1 MIYTTTNFSIMKQL
15 KTVLTFLLLFIV
27 SASFSQGLNCNT
39 ATPYCD
45 APGGASVT
53 FPNNTNN
60 SSESGPNYGCL
71 TTHPNPA
78 WFYFKT
84 TTAGNYVFDLGQGTT
99 CGGTNLDVD
108 FICWGPFT
116 NPTTACNNL
125 TAGNT
130 VDCSYSPSAT
140 EVIDVIGAPAGQY
153 YIVLITNYSNSA
165 GCVSFGLQGSS
176 PPTDCS
182 ITCAS
187 VLSGPGI
194 VSFPSNS
201 PLNGVPATPMP
212 ASVACNSG
220 IQNMYATNITP
231 FGNPITP
238 GVMVSFLNNANTS
251 NSVSWYENSALVGC
265 FGPSASC
272 QNLTASYSEQLQ
284 FSYMSPSATNQF
296 SFCENNTAQPN
307 ITNTNV
313 KDLSGGAN
321 MPGAPFTW
329 VDDGGCQTITI
340 PPGTVRGITTWGST
354 CGACLTNVTDWGA
367 AQFNPAAASI
377 GTHTITYTFDSQQPG
392 CTPYTTSITIT
403 VTNPYNAAFTA
414 PGPFCAGAACASFTP
429 TNSYTV
435 GTGSYSG
442 TGVSGNSFCPASAG
456 VGTFPITYTVGVSP
470 TCRAS
475 QTNNIVVNANPTA
488 NAGSPALLTCLSTN
502 TLLSGSGGG
511 TYSWTGPAG
520 GISAGANSA
529 TPTVSLA
536 GTYSLIVAN
545 GTCTNSATVS
555 VTQNTATPSVNAAVS
570 NTLTCLNTSIN
581 ANATTTMTP
590 VSYNWSGP
598 GITAGAG
605 TGTISANQA
614 GTYNYTVT
622 NTSNSCRTI
631 GSLSVSQNTATPSV
645 AATSSSLN
653 CVVTNV
659 NASATTTTTPVNYNW
674 SGPGITSGAGTGTIT
689 LNQPGTYNYTVTNT
703 SNGCLTTGS
712 QAIIQNTTA
721 PTVTVSGTQT
731 ITCVSPT
738 VTLTGSSTPS
748 TATPVWSGGVSS
760 GANSYTAT
768 AASANIYTLTVTNP
782 SNGCSSSQAVAVV
795 PSAGFPSLSSPA
807 ISNSITCSTGTAQA
821 VVTSTT
827 SNITYNWSGSGIIS
841 STNTPSITVNAGGTY
856 SLVVTNT
863 LSMCSSSIT
872 ALIPTNTNTPV
883 PSAVNATTLNC
894 FNSTA
899 SLTGGPSFGVTYQW
913 SGPSFSG
920 GTTSQN
926 ATATAPGTYTLVVI
940 NPVNTCSAQA
950 TVVVTQNT
958 VAPSVTSAAS
968 NSLTCLNSNVN
979 ASATTTTSPASYNW
993 SGTGIISA
1001 TNTSTITVNQPGTFN
1016 YTVTNTT
1023 NGCSTTGSQVVTQN
1037 ISTPSVASAVT
1048 GVLNCTLT
1056 NVNASATT
1064 TTTPVS
1070 YNWSGVGITS
1080 ATNISTITVN
1090 QPGIYNYTVT
1100 NTTNGCSIGGSQ
1112 TVTQNTATPAV
1123 TSAASSVLNCTLTTV
1138 NASATTTSTPVSYN
1152 WSGTG
1157 ITSASNIST
1166 ITVNQSGTY
1175 NYTVTNT
1182 SNGCAT
1188 TGSQAVTQNTTAP
1201 SASATGGT
1209 LTCQILSETL
1219 LGGPATGVT
1228 YSWAGP
1234 GLSGATNLANA
1245 TATATG
1251 VYTLTT
1257 TNTVNGCTNTAVS
1270 TVTNNLAIPNAN
1282 AGLTQ
1287 TLVCGVPSVTLSGS
1301 SSTPGA
1307 TGIWSGGVCGSIT
1320 SLTTTACAPGTYTLL
1335 VTHPTSGCTNTST
1348 VSVSSS
1354 TNVPQAT
1361 VNAVTNSITC
1371 TNSLV
1376 AIGVTL
1382 TNPDPVSYSWSGPGV
1397 SGTTSSA
1404 ITSASLA
1411 GTYSVVITNTLS
1423 NCQSIFN
1430 VVVPDDLNPVSA
1442 SVLPSASLTCLTSSV
1457 TLSASP
1463 TGTNYAYSWSGPGT
1477 ITNGTTDN
1485 ATVDAGGNYIVTI
1498 TNNINGCS
1506 GSFTVNVPTNT
1517 ITPTFTLGTASS
1529 VTTTCASPNAT
1540 LSATSSSDPNTIY
1553 TWTTPSSTTISGS
1566 PIFVSTSGVYT
1577 VVITNTISG
1586 CSTSSASSQSTVE
1599 VIADSGIPVV
1609 TLAANS
1615 LSITCSNPTPSV
1627 AVTTTASPV
1636 IYNWTPTVGIV
1647 PGTETTAN
1655 PVFNAA
1661 GSYSIVVTNTLSGCA
1676 SSINSNV
1683 VNVVLDNNSP
1693 VIALSSAANDGTIT
1707 CTNTQV
1713 TITPT
1718 ITSSGTS
1725 NLTYTWL
1732 PSGVTSSSINDATF
1746 TSAGIYT
1753 ITVTNTLTGCVT
1765 TSTNSANTFTVYQ
1778 NTVPP
1783 IANITAIST
1792 NSTIG
1797 CGGNSSTVT
1806 LSSTTSSTNTTVTWL
1821 PGSQTTPTLDV
1832 TSAGIYTLVAV
1843 DAVNGCSVS
1852 TQYTVSGSS
1861 TPPQNVDAGS
1871 NVSIPCGSLSTQLNG
1886 TTTSTDVVTY
1896 DWSGPSASSITSA
1909 TNIPNPTVTESGI
1922 YTLTVT
1928 NTSNGCTSTATV
1940 NVVQSTVTA
1949 SITANPT
1956 EGISPLTVNFD
1967 GSASTGATNYS
1978 WTFGDGN
1985 VSGVVNPS
1993 NIFTQAGSYTVTL
2006 IASASPCS
2014 DTATIVIVVNDGLTL
2029 EIPNVFTPNN
2039 DGSNDIF
2046 TIKST
2051 GVKEISLQIFN
2062 RWGQKLYEFSGP
2074 KASWDGKVPSGSG
2087 APEGTYFYFV
2097 KATGFDDKEIE
2108 KNGTV
2113 SLFR

>member
-1 MIYTTTNFSIMKQL
+1 MINTTTNFFTMKQL
-15 KTVLTFLLLFIV
+15 KTVITFLLLFIV

-84 TTAGNYVFDLGQGTT
+84 TTAGNYIFDLGQGTT

-140 EVIDVIGAPAGQY
+140 EVIDVVGAPAGQY

-194 VSFPSNS
+194 VSFPSTS
-201 PLNGVPATPMP
+201 PLNGVAATPMP

-220 IQNMYATNITP
+220 IQNMYATNVTP

-272 QNLTASYSEQLQ
+272 QNLTTSYSEQLQ

-329 VDDGGCQTITI
+329 NDDGACQTITI
-340 PPGTVRGITTWGST
+340 PPGTVRGISTWGST
-354 CGACLTNVTDWGA
+354 CGACLTGVTDWGA

-403 VTNPYNAAFTA
+403 VTNPYNAAFTT
-414 PGPFCAGAACASFTP
+414 PGPFCAGAACVTLNPSNT
-429 TNSYTV
+429 YTV
-435 GTGSYSG
+435 GTGTFAG
-442 TGVSGNSFCPASAG
+442 TGISGNSFCPATAG

-488 NAGSPALLTCLSTN
+488 NAGSPAALTCLSTN
-502 TLLSGSGGG
+502 TTLTGSGGG

-536 GTYSLIVAN
+536 GTYTLLVAN

-555 VTQNTATPSVNAAVS
+555 VSQNTATPTVAASVS
-570 NTLTCLNTSIN
+570 NTLTCTNTSIN

-598 GITAGAG
+598 GITGGAG

-622 NTSNSCRTI
+622 NTSSGCRTI
-631 GSLSVSQNTATPSV
+631 GSLSVSQNTATPVV
-645 AATSSSLN
+645 AAASSSLN
-653 CVVTNV
+653 CVVTSV
-659 NASATTTTTPVNYNW
+659 NASATTATSPVSYNW
-674 SGPGITSGAGTGTIT
+674 NGPGITAGAGTGTIT

-703 SNGCLTTGS
+703 SNGCSTIGS
-712 QAIIQNTTA
+712 QAITQNTTV
-721 PTVTVSGTQT
+721 PTVNVSGTQT
-731 ITCVSPT
+731 ITCASPT
-738 VTLTGSSTPS
+738 VTLIGSSTPS

-760 GANSYTAT
+760 GANSFSAT
-768 AASANIYTLTVTNP
+768 AASANVYTLTVTNP
-782 SNGCSSSQAVAVV
+782 ANGCSAMSSVAVV
-795 PSAGFPSLSSPA
+795 PSAGFPNLSSPA
-807 ISNSITCSTGTAQA
+807 VSNSITCTTGTAQA
-821 VVTSTT
+821 VVTTTT
-827 SNITYNWSGSGIIS
+827 SNVSYSWSGTGITS
-841 STNTPSITVNAGGTY
+841 STNTPTITVNAGGTY

-872 ALIPTNTNTPV
+872 AFVPTNTNTPV

-899 SLTGGPSFGVTYQW
+899 ALTGAPTSGVTYQW
-913 SGPSFSG
+913 SGPGFSG

-940 NPVNTCSAQA
+940 NPINTCSAQA

-968 NSLTCLNSNVN
+968 ATLTCLNSNVN

-1001 TNTSTITVNQPGTFN
+1001 TNISTITVNQPGTFN

-1056 NVNASATT
+1056 SVNASATT

-1090 QPGIYNYTVT
+1090 QPGTFNYTVT
-1100 NTTNGCSIGGSQ
+1100 NTSSGCSIGGSQ
-1112 TVTQNTATPAV
+1112 TVTQNTATPVV
-1123 TSAASSVLNCTLTTV
+1123 TSAVSSVLNCTTTSV

-1166 ITVNQSGTY
+1166 ITVNQGGTY

-1182 SNGCAT
+1182 SNGCRT
-1188 TGSQAVTQNTTAP
+1188 IGTQAVTQNTTAP

-1251 VYTLTT
+1251 NYTLTT
-1257 TNTVNGCTNTAVS
+1257 TSTVNGCTNTAVS
-1270 TVTNNLAIPNAN
+1270 TVTNNLAIPNAD

-1301 SSTPGA
+1301 STTPGA
-1307 TGIWSGGVCGSIT
+1307 TGIWTGGVCGSAT
-1320 SLTTTACAPGTYTLL
+1320 SLTTTACAPGTYSLL
-1335 VTHPTSGCTNTST
+1335 VTHPVSGCTNTST

-1361 VNAVTNSITC
+1361 TNAVTNSITC
-1371 TNSLV
+1371 TNSVV

-1397 SGTTSSA
+1397 SGSTTTA

-1411 GTYSVVITNTLS
+1411 GTYSVVITNTVS

-1430 VVVPDDLNPVSA
+1430 IIVPDDLNPVSA

-1463 TGTNYAYSWSGPGT
+1463 TGTNYAYVWSGPGT
-1477 ITNGTTDN
+1477 ISNGTTDN
-1485 ATVDAGGNYIVTI
+1485 ATVDAGGNYVVTI

-1553 TWTTPSSTTISGS
+1553 NWLTPSSTTVTGS
-1566 PIFVSTSGVYT
+1566 PIFVSAAGIYT
-1577 VVITNTISG
+1577 VVITNTVSG

-1636 IYNWTPTVGIV
+1636 SYSWTPTIGIV
-1647 PGTETTAN
+1647 AGTETTAN

-1661 GSYSIVVTNTLSGCA
+1661 GTYSVVVTNTASGCA

-1683 VNVVLDNNSP
+1683 VTVVLDNSSP

-1718 ITSSGTS
+1718 ITTSGAG

-1732 PSGVTSSSINDATF
+1732 PSGVTSSTINDATF

-1753 ITVTNTLTGCVT
+1753 ITVTNTLTGCVS
-1765 TSTNSANTFTVYQ
+1765 TSTNAANTFTVYQ

-1783 IANITAIST
+1783 VANITAIST

-1806 LSSTTSSTNTTVTWL
+1806 LSSAPSSTNTTVTWL
-1821 PGSQTTPTLDV
+1821 PGAQTTPTLDV
-1832 TSAGIYTLVAV
+1832 TSAGIYTLVVV

-1852 TQYTVSGSS
+1852 TQYTVNGSS

-1871 NVSIPCGSLSTQLNG
+1871 NVAIPCGNLSTQLNG

-1896 DWSGPSASSITSA
+1896 DWSGPSASSISGA
-1909 TNIPNPTVTESGI
+1909 TNIQNPTVTESGV

-1928 NTSNGCTSTATV
+1928 NTLNGCTATATV

-1967 GSASTGATNYS
+1967 GSSSTGATNYS

-1985 VSGVVNPS
+1985 VSGSVNPS
-1993 NIFTQAGSYTVTL
+1993 NIFTQGGSYTVTL
-2006 IASASPCS
+2006 IASTSPCS

-2029 EIPNVFTPNN
+2029 EIPNVFTPNG

-2074 KASWDGKVPSGSG
+2074 KAAWDGKTPSGAG
-2087 APEGTYFYFV
+2087 APEGTYFFFV

>member
-84 TTAGNYVFDLGQGTT
+84 TTAGNYIFDLGQGTT

-130 VDCSYSPSAT
+130 VDCSYSASAT

-153 YIVLITNYSNSA
+153 YIVLITNYSNAA
-165 GCVSFGLQGSS
+165 GCISFGLQGSS

-194 VSFPSNS
+194 VSFPSNN

-442 TGVSGNSFCPASAG
+442 TGVSGNSFCPATAG

-488 NAGSPALLTCLSTN
+488 NAGSPASLTCLSTN

-536 GTYSLIVAN
+536 GTYTLLVAN
-545 GTCTNSATVS
+545 GTCTNSATVA
-555 VTQNTATPSVNAAVS
+555 VTQNTATPSV
-570 NTLTCLNTSIN
+570 
-581 ANATTTMTP
+581 TP
-590 VSYNWSGP
+590 ASSG
-598 GITAGAG
+598 
-605 TGTISANQA
+605 
-614 GTYNYTVT
+614 V
-622 NTSNSCRTI
+622 
-631 GSLSVSQNTATPSV
+631 
-645 AATSSSLN
+645 LN
-653 CVVTNV
+653 CLVTSV

-674 SGPGITSGAGTGTIT
+674 SGPGIISGTGTGTISVN
-689 LNQPGTYNYTVTNT
+689 LPGTYNYTVS
-703 SNGCLTTGS
+703 SNGCNTIGS
-712 QAIIQNTTA
+712 QVITQNILSPFVNA
-721 PTVTVSGTQT
+721 SVNSILNCTVS
-731 ITCVSPT
+731 S
-738 VTLTGSSTPS
+738 
-748 TATPVWSGGVSS
+748 
-760 GANSYTAT
+760 
-768 AASANIYTLTVTNP
+768 
-782 SNGCSSSQAVAVV
+782 
-795 PSAGFPSLSSPA
+795 
-807 ISNSITCSTGTAQA
+807 
-821 VVTSTT
+821 
-827 SNITYNWSGSGIIS
+827 
-841 STNTPSITVNAGGTY
+841 
-856 SLVVTNT
+856 
-863 LSMCSSSIT
+863 
-872 ALIPTNTNTPV
+872 
-883 PSAVNATTLNC
+883 
-894 FNSTA
+894 
-899 SLTGGPSFGVTYQW
+899 
-913 SGPSFSG
+913 
-920 GTTSQN
+920 
-926 ATATAPGTYTLVVI
+926 
-940 NPVNTCSAQA
+940 
-950 TVVVTQNT
+950 
-958 VAPSVTSAAS
+958 
-968 NSLTCLNSNVN
+968 VN
-979 ASATTTTSPASYNW
+979 ASATTTTSPVTYNW
-993 SGTGIISA
+993 SGPGITSGNGTGTIS
-1001 TNTSTITVNQPGTFN
+1001 VNQPGSYN
-1016 YTVTNTT
+1016 YTVTAT
-1023 NGCSTTGSQVVTQN
+1023 NGCSVTGSQAVIQN
-1037 ISTPSVASAVT
+1037 TVAPSVAAAVS
-1048 GVLNCTLT
+1048 GSLNCSI
-1056 NVNASATT
+1056 NSVNASATT
-1064 TTTPVS
+1064 TTTPV
-1070 YNWSGVGITS
+1070 T
-1080 ATNISTITVN
+1080 
-1090 QPGIYNYTVT
+1090 
-1100 NTTNGCSIGGSQ
+1100 
-1112 TVTQNTATPAV
+1112 
-1123 TSAASSVLNCTLTTV
+1123 
-1138 NASATTTSTPVSYN
+1138 YN

-1157 ITSASNIST
+1157 ITSGAGT
-1166 ITVNQSGTY
+1166 GTVAVNQPGTY
-1175 NYTVTNT
+1175 NYTVTA
-1182 SNGCAT
+1182 SNGCSVTGSQTVIQNTVTPSVSAAISGSLNCLINSVNASVT
-1188 TGSQAVTQNTTAP
+1188 TTTSPVTYNWSGPGIISGTGTGTISVNQPGSYNYTVTAINGCSVTGSQAVIQNTVAPSVSAAVSGSLNCTVSSVNASATTTTTPVTYNWTGTGITSGAGTGTIAVNQPGSYNYTVTATNGCSVTGSQAVIQNTTVP
-1201 SASATGGT
+1201 S
-1209 LTCQILSETL
+1209 
-1219 LGGPATGVT
+1219 
-1228 YSWAGP
+1228 
-1234 GLSGATNLANA
+1234 
-1245 TATATG
+1245 
-1251 VYTLTT
+1251 
-1257 TNTVNGCTNTAVS
+1257 VS
-1270 TVTNNLAIPNAN
+1270 

-1287 TLVCGVPSVTLSGS
+1287 TLVCGVPSVTLAGSGS
-1301 SSTPGA
+1301 IGSNA
-1307 TGIWSGGVCGSIT
+1307 TWLGGVCGVVT
-1320 SLTTTACAPGTYTLL
+1320 NFTTTACAPGTYTLIA
-1335 VTHPTSGCTNTST
+1335 TDAISTCTNSSI

-1361 VNAVTNSITC
+1361 VNAITNSITC

-1397 SGTTSSA
+1397 SGTTSTA

-1683 VNVVLDNNSP
+1683 VTVVLDNNSP

-1718 ITSSGTS
+1718 ITSSGTG

-1832 TSAGIYTLVAV
+1832 TSAGIYTLVVV

-1928 NTSNGCTSTATV
+1928 NPSNGCTATATV

-2014 DTATIVIVVNDGLTL
+2014 DTATIVIVVNAGLTL

-2074 KASWDGKVPSGSG
+2074 KASWDGKVPSGEG

-2108 KNGTV
+2108 RNGTV